1 MKTKLFAVLIAL
13 SITLPVNATIC
24 SASDNNP
31 IVQEVSALNSQS
43 EFCTKMTDLL
53 IPFPKKKVD
62 DMRQRYNLQYLGI
75 LTRHGV
81 AVDGIQ
87 IDLDMIW
94 QRIVKDNAR
103 RTAWILM
110 LVAPYTLCDMDWRE
124 YKSKVL
130 DLTKLRFSSAKEA
143 T

>member
-1 MKTKLFAVLIAL
+1 
-13 SITLPVNATIC
+13 
-24 SASDNNP
+24 
-31 IVQEVSALNSQS
+31 
-43 EFCTKMTDLL
+43 
-53 IPFPKKKVD
+53 
-62 DMRQRYNLQYLGI
+62 
-75 LTRHGV
+75 
-81 AVDGIQ
+81 IQ

-103 RTAWILM
+103 RMVWLLM
-110 LVAPYTLCDMDWRE
+110 LVDPYTWYDMDWRE

>member
-13 SITLPVNATIC
+13 SITLSVNATIC

-103 RTAWILM
+103 RMVWLLM
-110 LVAPYTLCDMDWRE
+110 LVDPYTWYDMDWRE

-130 DLTKLRFSSAKEA
+130 DFTKLRFSSVTEA